1 MSIEKN
7 IWYEM
12 TELKTTSE
20 YYNLTINRQST
31 RSLWHKIMVMAFGA
45 FGIIAFKFLDPT
57 YMLWSIILMVIF
69 QLLSIIKN
77 SFMLLESEIY
87 KMIEVKKS
95 FMQQFNELEK
105 LWMQYKSSP
114 DAPVV
119 TKKFNSIK
127 KKILE
132 LKSAEDGLDY
142 MFSSRLHTKAG
153 DLANIYLKNRYY

>member
-1 MSIEKN
+1 
-7 IWYEM
+7 M

-20 YYNLTINRQST
+20 YYNLTITRQSN
-31 RSLWHKIMVMAFGA
+31 RSFWHKIMVMAFGA

-77 SFMLLESEIY
+77 SFILPESDIY

-105 LWMQYKSSP
+105 LWIQHISSP
-114 DAPVV
+114 DAPAV
-119 TKKFNSIK
+119 TRKYNSIK

-132 LKSAEDGLDY
+132 LKSAEDNLDY
-142 MFSSRLHTKAG
+142 RLSDRLHTKAG
-153 DLANIYLKNRYY
+153 DLTNIYLKNRYY